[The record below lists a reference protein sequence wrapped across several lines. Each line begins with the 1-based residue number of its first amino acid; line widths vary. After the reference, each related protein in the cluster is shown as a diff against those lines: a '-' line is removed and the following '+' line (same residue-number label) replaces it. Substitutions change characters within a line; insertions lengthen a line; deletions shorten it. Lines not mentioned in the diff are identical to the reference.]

1 MKVNDWLRLIA
12 GVFVLLS
19 VVLGATVHPAWNYA
33 AAFVCGELDPVRLHR
48 LVPDD
53 GVVAGCPGS
62 RLACSALRDTSA
74 REQDG

>member
-19 VVLGATVHPAWNYA
+19 VVLAPRSIRRGIMLPHSLR
-33 AAFVCGELDPVRLHR
+33 ELDPVRLHR

-53 GVVAGCPGS
+53 GVVAGYPGS